1 MKKNLHLGIGHYGVG
16 FRDGVNTVIAR
27 NVRAL
32 SALDPDMRITLF
44 GKLAPNY
51 REFIKPLPGNM
62 DFRNIDE
69 FNAEEAVA
77 KLGGKSVFDQ
87 QVHDYVWMGTNL
99 AEVLVEKLADMDVIM
114 IENLGIGIQPYVTY
128 AFYLFTQYA
137 FTRGMNKRFIYR
149 CHDFVQQRPSNF
161 RNVKKFHRPR
171 FGLVPDWHSILYPA
185 YPSIAYI
192 AINRYD
198 RMRLLEHGIEEK
210 NIYYIPNPVDKAIV
224 PPDDR
229 RDELREKIVSRE
241 GLDPGTRFLLYPV
254 RCIRRKNV
262 EEAIFLTAFFNR
274 LVDGNLGR
282 DNCRLQERYHLLV
295 SIRPE
300 SGDDGEYA
308 DQLVEFVREHKLPV
322 TIGLGDLV
330 ALEREADPNDR
341 SKIRSF
347 SIGDLYRA
355 ADLVITTSVLEGFG
369 FSYIEPWLLDR
380 AVIGR
385 SIPYITPDFQAAG
398 MKLGHLY
405 NALIVE
411 GKDYKD
417 IGGMNV
423 DPALGVQERLEKVL
437 RLQDPAYVNSF
448 IDRNE
453 TSVLATLRLF
463 EQGRRDALVGV
474 NREVVERVYSQESI
488 GEQLYRV
495 VQRPR

>member
-1 MKKNLHLGIGHYGVG
+1 MKTNLHLGIGHYGIG

-51 REFIKPLPGNM
+51 KEFIKPLPANV
-62 DFRNIDE
+62 DFRDIDE
-69 FNAEEAVA
+69 FNADEAVGRLA
-77 KLGGKSVFDQ
+77 GKSVFDQ

-99 AEVLVEKLADMDVIM
+99 AEVLVEKLADMDVVM

-128 AFYLFTQYA
+128 AFYLLTQYA
-137 FTRGMNKRFIYR
+137 FTRGLDKRFIYR
-149 CHDFVQQRPSNF
+149 CHDFVQQRPANF

-171 FGLVPDWHSILYPA
+171 FGVVPDWHSILYPA

-198 RMRLLEHGIEEK
+198 RMRLLEHGIEEE
-210 NIYYIPNPVDKAIV
+210 NIFYIPNPVDKAIV

-229 RDELREKIVSRE
+229 SDELREKIISTE
-241 GLDPGTRFLLYPV
+241 ALDPGTRFLLYPV

-282 DNCRLQERYHLLV
+282 ENCRLQERYHLLV

-308 DQLVEFVREHKLPV
+308 GQLVEFVQAHKLPV

-330 ALEREADPNDR
+330 ALEREPDPDDR
-341 SKIRSF
+341 SQIRSY

-355 ADLVITTSVLEGFG
+355 ADLVITTSFLEGFG

-405 NALIVE
+405 NALIVD
-411 GKDYKD
+411 GNDYKD
-417 IGGMNV
+417 IGV
-423 DPALGVQERLEKVL
+423 EKADPALGVQERLERVL
-437 RLQDPAYVNSF
+437 RLEDPAYVNSF

-463 EQGRRDALVGV
+463 EQARRNALVGV
-474 NREVVERVYSQESI
+474 NREVVERVYSQERI

-495 VQRPR
+495 VQQAR

>member
-1 MKKNLHLGIGHYGVG
+1 MSKTLHLGIGHYGIG
-16 FRDGVNTVIAR
+16 TRDGVNTVIAR

-32 SALDPDMRITLF
+32 CALDPGMRITLF
-44 GKLAPNY
+44 GKLAANY
-51 REFIKPLPGNM
+51 SEFIKPLPSNL

-69 FNAEEAVA
+69 FNADEAA
-77 KLGGKSVFDQ
+77 GRLGGKSVFEQ

-99 AEVLVEKLADMDVIM
+99 AEVLVDRLADMDVIM

-137 FTRGMNKRFIYR
+137 YTRGLEKRFIYR
-149 CHDFVQQRPSNF
+149 CHDFVQQRPANF
-161 RNVKKFHRPR
+161 RNVKKFHHPR
-171 FGLVPDWHSILYPA
+171 FGVVPDWHSILYPA
-185 YPSIAYI
+185 YPCITYI

-198 RMRLLEHGIEEK
+198 RMRLLEHGIEEQ
-210 NIYYIPNPVDKAIV
+210 NICYLPNPVDKAIV

-229 RDELREKIVSRE
+229 RDELREKIIARE
-241 GLDPGTRFLLYPV
+241 GLDPGIRFLLYPV
-254 RCIRRKNV
+254 RCVRRKNV

-282 DNCRLQERYHLLV
+282 DNSRLGEHYHLLV

-300 SGDDGEYA
+300 FGDDGKYA
-308 DQLVEFVREHKLPV
+308 DQLVDFVQEHKLPV

-330 ALEREADPNDR
+330 ALEREPDPEDESR
-341 SKIRSF
+341 IQSY

-355 ADLVITTSVLEGFG
+355 SDLVITTSVLEGFG

-385 SIPYITPDFQAAG
+385 SIPYITPDFQASG

-405 NALIVE
+405 SALIVD

-417 IGGMNV
+417 IGNNNT
-423 DPALGVQERLEKVL
+423 DPATNLQERLEKVL
-437 RLQDPAYVNSF
+437 KLADPEYVNSF

-453 TSVLATLRLF
+453 TSVRATLRLF
-463 EQGRRDALVGV
+463 ERERRDALVGV

-495 VQRPR
+495 VKRR